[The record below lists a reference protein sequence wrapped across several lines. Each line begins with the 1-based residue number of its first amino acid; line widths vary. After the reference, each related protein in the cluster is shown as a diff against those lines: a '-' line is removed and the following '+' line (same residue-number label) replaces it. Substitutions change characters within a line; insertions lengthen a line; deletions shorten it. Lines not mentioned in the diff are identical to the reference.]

1 MLSLRKRHVEKDMDH
16 RIPLKKQ
23 SKKTQKEFYKAQRK
37 IWSINPVS
45 RVVKNK
51 KHDEKVDANVS
62 LVQDEED

>member
-1 MLSLRKRHVEKDMDH
+1 MDN

-45 RVVKNK
+45 RIVKNK
-51 KHDEKVDANVS
+51 RHDDKAGLEADLPEGDDN
-62 LVQDEED
+62 Q